1 MSLVRST
8 YHELTCAT
16 TDNPRHAALS
26 VGIPAAARGV
36 YQYRGPRGG
45 RPRRPENIGIVG
57 DGSVDAP
64 MRFGTSARGFG
75 PVLARNFASNFSA
88 ASWPRRN
95 GAAAREIADSGPGP
109 RAVQPAGGVT
119 KILSSKI

>member
-36 YQYRGPRGG
+36 YRVSRAA
-45 RPRRPENIGIVG
+45 RRAPAWPENIGILG
-57 DGSVDAP
+57 DGSVDAVRYERAGVRP
-64 MRFGTSARGFG
+64 GTS
-75 PVLARNFASNFSA
+75 S
-88 ASWPRRN
+88 
-95 GAAAREIADSGPGP
+95 
-109 RAVQPAGGVT
+109 
-119 KILSSKI
+119 